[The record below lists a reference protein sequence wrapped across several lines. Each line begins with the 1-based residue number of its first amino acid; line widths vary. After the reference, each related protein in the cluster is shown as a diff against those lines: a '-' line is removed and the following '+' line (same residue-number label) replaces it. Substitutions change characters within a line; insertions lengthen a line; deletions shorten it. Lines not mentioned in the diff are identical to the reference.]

1 MAVRFDNLKN
11 SILIV
16 LYDYMLTSDHES
28 FWFNIPAI
36 DEALPVGS
44 SGAFLKRALESLH
57 EQGLIEVGGSDPLAD
72 DLYAL
77 TDAGI
82 SKAEELIEELGL
94 SIEEYEP
101 APENDLI
108 LSRLEERVKFEE
120 IRTSVE
126 TLKSEIFAS
135 NSFEENSKPQGDLIK
150 IEVSAASELLKGERV
165 RVSRLKV
172 LLLPGLR
179 HLAKTFGD
187 KSIGEIATQLI
198 RLLIGIGG

>member
-36 DEALPVGS
+36 EEALPAGS

-57 EQGLIEVGGSDPLAD
+57 EQGLIEVGGSDLLET

-82 SKAEELIEELGL
+82 SKAEDLIEEMGV
-94 SIEEYEP
+94 SIEAYEP

-108 LSRLEERVKFEE
+108 LSRLEDRVKFEQ
-120 IRTSVE
+120 IKASVE
-126 TLKSEIFAS
+126 NLKEELSTS
-135 NSFEENSKPQGDLIK
+135 NSFEENSRKNSKAESL
-150 IEVSAASELLKGERV
+150 
-165 RVSRLKV
+165 
-172 LLLPGLR
+172 
-179 HLAKTFGD
+179 
-187 KSIGEIATQLI
+187 
-198 RLLIGIGG
+198 